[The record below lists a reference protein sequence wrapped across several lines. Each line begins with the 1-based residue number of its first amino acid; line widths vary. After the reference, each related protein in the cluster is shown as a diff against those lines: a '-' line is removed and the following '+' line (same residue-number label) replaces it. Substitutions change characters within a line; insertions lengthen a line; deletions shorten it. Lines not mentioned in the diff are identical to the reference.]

1 MNTPSSLVLR
11 RAAVVLIAIAHPLAA
26 LAQDGAP
33 APAAPAA
40 TAAPTPAA
48 PPARGPGAPAGR
60 GARGGGG
67 GGTVNSPE
75 VNAAERTFTVRFRAP
90 NAQSVT
96 VIGELDGKEHPM
108 TKADNGVWSATIG
121 PLAPDTYNYQFRVDG
136 IVAMDPANP
145 NVKLGFGGFPPANLV
160 EIPGVETAFQD
171 TRDVP
176 HGSVRV
182 ETYHAK
188 TLGGTARTLWI
199 YTPPG
204 YDGNAERYP
213 VFYLLHGSGNTDSSW
228 FLTGRENTII
238 DNLIA
243 DGKAKP
249 MIIVN
254 PLGYARTGIG
264 TGPDQTL
271 NTAAGGAG
279 FWFERE
285 MLQDIIPYVDGK
297 FRTLA
302 DADHRALGGLSMG
315 GGHTIQIGFPNLD
328 TFHSLV
334 IMSYGAANTDRTY
347 PTFYADPAATN
358 QKLKLLWVG
367 VGSDDTLVGS
377 GTRALQQ
384 TLDAKGINHAP
395 WWVLP
400 GARHE
405 WVVWRYAL
413 RDVAP
418 QLFR

>member
-1 MNTPSSLVLR
+1 MSTLTASR
-11 RAAVVLIAIAHPLAA
+11 RLAAALLAAVCALPLP
-26 LAQDGAP
+26 AQPAAP
-33 APAAPAA
+33 APA
-40 TAAPTPAA
+40 PAA
-48 PPARGPGAPAGR
+48 PPARGPGPGGGR
-60 GARGGGG
+60 GGRGGGG
-67 GGTVNSPE
+67 GALNSPE

-90 NAQSVT
+90 NAQTVT
-96 VIGELDGKEHPM
+96 VIGELDGREHPM

-145 NVKLGFGGFPPANLV
+145 NVKLGFGSFPPANLV
-160 EIPGVETAFQD
+160 EIPGSETAFQD

-176 HGSVRV
+176 HGTVRL

-188 TLGGTARTLWI
+188 SLGGAARTLWI

-204 YDGNAERYP
+204 YDARTDRYP

-228 FLTGRENTII
+228 FLTGRENTIL

-243 DGKAKP
+243 DGKARP
-249 MIIVN
+249 MILVN

-264 TGPDQTL
+264 TGPDRPL
-271 NTAAGGAG
+271 NAEAAGPG

-285 MLQDIIPYVDGK
+285 VLQDIIPYVDGK

-334 IMSYGAANTDRTY
+334 IMSYGVANSDQTY
-347 PTFYADPAATN
+347 PAFFADSAATN
-358 QKLKLLWVG
+358 QKLKFLWLG
-367 VGSDDTLVGS
+367 VGSDDTLVGN
-377 GTRALQQ
+377 GARALEA
-384 TLDAKGINHAP
+384 TLTARGIKHAP
-395 WWVLP
+395 FWVLP

>member
-1 MNTPSSLVLR
+1 MNLTPGRFSPNIVAVLLGV
-11 RAAVVLIAIAHPLAA
+11 ACTLSAV
-26 LAQDGAP
+26 AQNAS
-33 APAAPAA
+33 PAA
-40 TAAPTPAA
+40 TPV
-48 PPARGPGAPAGR
+48 ARGLGAPAGR
-60 GARGGGG
+60 GGRGGGG
-67 GGTVNSPE
+67 AINSPE
-75 VNAAERTFTVRFRAP
+75 VNAADHTFTVRFRAP
-90 NAQSVT
+90 NAQVVT

-108 TKADNGVWSATIG
+108 TKADNGVWTATIG
-121 PLAPDTYNYQFRVDG
+121 PLVPDTYNYQLRVDG
-136 IVAMDPANP
+136 IIAMDPANP
-145 NVKLGFGGFPPANLV
+145 SVKLGFGAFPPANLV
-160 EIPGVETAFQD
+160 EIPGPETAFQD

-176 HGSVRV
+176 HGSIRL

-188 TLGGTARTLWI
+188 ALGGAARTLWI

-228 FLTGRENTII
+228 FLTGRENTIL

-249 MIIVN
+249 MILVN

-264 TGPDQTL
+264 TGADQTV
-271 NTAAGGAG
+271 NAAGGG
-279 FWFERE
+279 FWFEKE
-285 MLQDIIPYVDGK
+285 FLQDIIPYVDGK
-297 FRTLA
+297 FRTVA

-315 GGHTIQIGFPNLD
+315 GGHTIQIGFPNTD

-334 IMSYGAANTDRTY
+334 IMSYGVNNADRTY
-347 PTFYADPAATN
+347 PAFFADPAETN
-358 QKLKLLWVG
+358 KKLKFLWVG
-367 VGSDDTLVGS
+367 VGSDDTLVGAS
-377 GTRALQQ
+377 ARALDA
-384 TLDAKGINHAP
+384 TLTAKGINHAP
-395 WWVLP
+395 FWVLP

>member
-1 MNTPSSLVLR
+1 MNPFLQQFTCGIVMVLLGT
-11 RAAVVLIAIAHPLAA
+11 ACPLTLAA
-26 LAQDGAP
+26 QP
-33 APAAPAA
+33 AATPETPAAPAA
-40 TAAPTPAA
+40 RGAGAA
-48 PPARGPGAPAGR
+48 AGR
-60 GARGGGG
+60 GGRGGGG
-67 GGTVNSPE
+67 AVNSPE
-75 VNAAERTFTVRFRAP
+75 VNVAERTFTVRFRAP

-108 TKADNGVWSATIG
+108 TKADNGVWSAIIG

-136 IVAMDPANP
+136 VVAMDPANP
-145 NVKLGFGGFPPANLV
+145 NVKIGFGGFPPANLV
-160 EIPGVETAFQD
+160 EIPGPETAFQD

-176 HGSVRV
+176 HGTVRL

-188 TLGGTARTLWI
+188 ALGGAARTLWI

-228 FLTGRENTII
+228 FLTGRENTIL

-249 MIIVN
+249 MILVN
-254 PLGYARTGIG
+254 PLGYERTGIG
-264 TGPDQTL
+264 TGPDQNL
-271 NTAAGGAG
+271 NASGGTG
-279 FWFERE
+279 FWFEKE
-285 MLQDIIPYVDGK
+285 FLQDIIPYVDGK
-297 FRTLA
+297 FRTVA

-334 IMSYGAANTDRTY
+334 IMSMGAQNADRTY
-347 PTFYADPAATN
+347 PTFFADPAATN
-358 QKLKLLWVG
+358 KKLKFLWVG
-367 VGSDDTLVGS
+367 VGSDDTLVGANA
-377 GTRALQQ
+377 RALEA
-384 TLDAKGINHAP
+384 TLTARGINHAP
-395 WWVLP
+395 FWILP

>member
-1 MNTPSSLVLR
+1 MPTRPASRLFHHLP
-11 RAAVVLIAIAHPLAA
+11 ALLLAA
-26 LAQDGAP
+26 ACALPLSAQPAVPEPAP
-33 APAAPAA
+33 APV
-40 TAAPTPAA
+40 A
-48 PPARGPGAPAGR
+48 PPARGPNPGGGR

-67 GGTVNSPE
+67 ALNSPE
-75 VNAAERTFTVRFRAP
+75 VNVAARTFTVRFRAP
-90 NAQSVT
+90 NAQAVT
-96 VIGELDGKEHPM
+96 VIGELDGREHPM
-108 TKADNGVWSATIG
+108 TKADSGVWSATIG

-145 NVKLGFGGFPPANLV
+145 NVKLGFGSFPPANLV
-160 EIPGVETAFQD
+160 EIPGPETAFQD

-176 HGSVRV
+176 HGTVRL

-188 TLGGTARTLWI
+188 TLGGAPRTLWI

-204 YDGNAERYP
+204 YDAGTDRYP

-228 FLTGRENTII
+228 FLTGRENTIL

-264 TGPDQTL
+264 TGPDRPL
-271 NTAAGGAG
+271 NAEAAAAGPG

-285 MLQDIIPYVDGK
+285 FLQDIVPYVDGR

-328 TFHSLV
+328 TFRSLV
-334 IMSYGAANTDRTY
+334 IMSYGVANADQTY
-347 PTFYADPAATN
+347 PAFFADPAATN
-358 QKLKLLWVG
+358 RKLKFLWVG
-367 VGSDDTLVGS
+367 TGSDDTLVGN
-377 GTRALQQ
+377 GVRALQA

-395 WWVLP
+395 YWVLP

-405 WVVWRYAL
+405 WVVWRHAL

>member
-1 MNTPSSLVLR
+1 MR
-11 RAAVVLIAIAHPLAA
+11 RLAA
-26 LAQDGAP
+26 GFIGVALLVEAVAQN
-33 APAAPAA
+33 AASDAA
-40 TAAPTPAA
+40 TPA
-48 PPARGPGAPAGR
+48 ARGPGPVQGGR
-60 GARGGGG
+60 GGRGGGG
-67 GGTVNSPE
+67 ALNSPE
-75 VNAAERTFTVRFRAP
+75 VNPTERTFTVRFRAP
-90 NAQSVT
+90 NAQVVT
-96 VIGELDGKEHPM
+96 VIGELDGKEYPM
-108 TKADNGVWSATIG
+108 TKGENGGWTATIG

-136 IVAMDPANP
+136 IIAMDPANP
-145 NVKLGFGGFPPANLV
+145 YVKLGFGGFPPANLV
-160 EIPGVETAFQD
+160 EIPGPETAFQD

-176 HGSVRV
+176 HGTVRV
-182 ETYHAK
+182 ETYHSK
-188 TLGGTARTLWI
+188 VLGGAPRTLWI

-228 FLTGRENTII
+228 FMTGRENTIL

-254 PLGYARTGIG
+254 PLGYARTGIS
-264 TGPDQTL
+264 TGADRTL
-271 NTAAGGAG
+271 NAEAAASGNG

-285 MLQDIIPYVDGK
+285 LLQDIIPYVDGK

-315 GGHTIQIGFPNLD
+315 GGHTIQIGFPNTD

-334 IMSYGAANTDRTY
+334 IMSAGANNTDQTY
-347 PTFYADPAATN
+347 PAFFADPAATN
-358 QKLKLLWVG
+358 RKLKFLWVG
-367 VGSDDTLVGS
+367 VGENDTLVGNS
-377 GTRALQQ
+377 AKALDA
-384 TLDAKGINHAP
+384 TLTAKGIKHSP
-395 WWVLP
+395 LWILP

>member
-1 MNTPSSLVLR
+1 MPPHSASRRLTTVL
-11 RAAVVLIAIAHPLAA
+11 LAA
-26 LAQDGAP
+26 AFALSLSAQPAAP
-33 APAAPAA
+33 TPAAAPAA
-40 TAAPTPAA
+40 TPAPAA
-48 PPARGPGAPAGR
+48 PPARGPGGGR
-60 GARGGGG
+60 GGRGGGG
-67 GGTVNSPE
+67 GGARNSPE
-75 VNAAERTFTVRFRAP
+75 VNAAERTFTVRFRAS

-121 PLAPDTYNYQFRVDG
+121 PLPPDTYNYQFRVDG

-145 NVKLGFGGFPPANLV
+145 SVKLGFGGFPPANLV
-160 EIPGVETAFQD
+160 EIPGPETAFQD

-176 HGSVRV
+176 HGTVRL

-188 TLGGTARTLWI
+188 SLGGAARTMWI

-204 YDGNAERYP
+204 YDGNADRYP

-228 FLTGRENTII
+228 FLTGRENTIL

-249 MIIVN
+249 MILVN
-254 PLGYARTGIG
+254 PLGYERTGIG
-264 TGPDQTL
+264 TGPDQNL
-271 NTAAGGAG
+271 NATGPG
-279 FWFERE
+279 FWFEQE
-285 MLQDIIPYVDGK
+285 FLSDIIPYVDGK
-297 FRTLA
+297 FRTVA

-315 GGHTIQIGFPNLD
+315 GGHTIQIGFPHLD

-334 IMSYGAANTDRTY
+334 IMSMGAQNADRTY
-347 PTFYADPAATN
+347 PTFFADPAATN
-358 QKLKLLWVG
+358 RKLKFLWLG
-367 VGSDDTLVGS
+367 VGADDNLVGANA
-377 GTRALQQ
+377 RALEA
-384 TLDAKGINHAP
+384 TLTAKGINHAP
-395 WWVLP
+395 FWVLP

>member
-1 MNTPSSLVLR
+1 MLG
-11 RAAVVLIAIAHPLAA
+11 AVCALSLAA
-26 LAQDGAP
+26 QSAAP
-33 APAAPAA
+33 EAAPA
-40 TAAPTPAA
+40 TVAPASATPAA
-48 PPARGPGAPAGR
+48 RGPAAGGR
-60 GARGGGG
+60 GGRGGAL
-67 GGTVNSPE
+67 NSPE

-90 NAQSVT
+90 NAQTVT
-96 VIGELDGKEHPM
+96 LIGELDGKEHPM
-108 TKADNGVWSATIG
+108 TKADNGVWSVTVG
-121 PLAPDTYNYQFRVDG
+121 PLAPDTYNYQLRVDG

-145 NVKLGFGGFPPANLV
+145 NVKLGFGSFPPANLV
-160 EIPGVETAFQD
+160 EIPGPETAFQD

-176 HGSVRV
+176 HGSVRL

-188 TLGGTARTLWI
+188 TLGGAARTLWI

-228 FLTGRENTII
+228 FLTGRENTIL

-254 PLGYARTGIG
+254 PLGYERTGIG
-264 TGPDQTL
+264 TGPDRSL
-271 NTAAGGAG
+271 SAASGG
-279 FWFERE
+279 FWFEQE
-285 MLQDIIPYVDGK
+285 FLQDIIPYVDGK
-297 FRTLA
+297 FRTVA

-315 GGHTIQIGFPNLD
+315 GGHTIQIGFSNLE

-334 IMSYGAANTDRTY
+334 IMSMGAANADQTY
-347 PTFYADPAATN
+347 PAFFADPAATN
-358 QKLKLLWVG
+358 KKLKFLWVG
-367 VGSDDTLVGS
+367 VGSDDTLVGNS
-377 GTRALQQ
+377 ARALEA
-384 TLDAKGINHAP
+384 TLTAKGINHAP
-395 WWVLP
+395 FWVLP

-405 WVVWRYAL
+405 WVVWRAAL

>member
-1 MNTPSSLVLR
+1 MKLTSLR
-11 RAAVVLIAIAHPLAA
+11 YAQSIFVVLLGVICSLPIM
-26 LAQDGAP
+26 AQNAT
-33 APAAPAA
+33 PAAAA
-40 TAAPTPAA
+40 GGPTPAVS
-48 PPARGPGAPAGR
+48 PARGPNPGGGR

-67 GGTVNSPE
+67 GALNSPE
-75 VNAAERTFTVRFRAP
+75 VNAAEHTFTVRFRAP

-108 TKADNGVWSATIG
+108 TKADNGVWTATIG
-121 PLAPDTYNYQFRVDG
+121 PLAPDTYNYQYRVDG

-145 NVKLGFGGFPPANLV
+145 NVKLGFGSFPPANLV
-160 EIPGVETAFQD
+160 EIPGPETAFQD

-176 HGSVRV
+176 HGTVRL

-188 TLGGTARTLWI
+188 SLGGAARTLWI

-204 YDGNAERYP
+204 YDGNAEHYP

-228 FLTGRENTII
+228 FLTGRENTIL

-249 MIIVN
+249 MILVN
-254 PLGYARTGIG
+254 PLGYERTGIG
-264 TGPDQTL
+264 TGPDQNL
-271 NTAAGGAG
+271 NAAGGG
-279 FWFERE
+279 FWFEKE
-285 MLQDIIPYVDGK
+285 FLQDIIPYVDGK
-297 FRTLA
+297 FRTVA

-334 IMSYGAANTDRTY
+334 IMSMGAQNADRTY
-347 PTFYADPAATN
+347 PTFFADPAATN
-358 QKLKLLWVG
+358 KKLKFLWLG
-367 VGSDDTLVGS
+367 VGADDTLVGNNA
-377 GTRALQQ
+377 RALEA
-384 TLDAKGINHAP
+384 TLTAKGINHAP
-395 WWVLP
+395 FWVLP